1 MHKDNQLKM
10 HAHGLQ
16 KKKAEC
22 PWLARAARKAN
33 IKGYA
38 WQSRTKI
45 ASMPYAMAK
54 FAKNLYALSLGTEG
68 VTDKYLANIFHEG
81 LACISCNIF
90 VALEIML

>member
-1 MHKDNQLKM
+1 MPHNYR
-10 HAHGLQ
+10 
-16 KKKAEC
+16 
-22 PWLARAARKAN
+22 LARATCRAN

-45 ASMPYAMAK
+45 ASTSYAIAK

-81 LACISCNIF
+81 LASHATFSWPWKSYCEKGFMQI
-90 VALEIML
+90 